1 MPHLT
6 LAFPFEVS
14 MTSLLG
20 GQVGRP
26 SGLASS
32 LTLLSS
38 VSQTSVFV
46 SIREGAFALLQR
58 S

>member
-6 LAFPFEVS
+6 LALLFEMS

-32 LTLLSS
+32 LTLLFS
-38 VSQTSVFV
+38 VSQTSDCFWGPVFW
-46 SIREGAFALLQR
+46 ATLDDLF
-58 S
+58 